1 MLFRS
6 KYPGVVDVSI
16 GAPIS
21 SVGREADELTRQ
33 VEQWIE
39 DEMQRLDPQ
48 AYLEPAVAKA

>member
-1 MLFRS
+1 M
-6 KYPGVVDVSI
+6 VDVSI